1 MQSDKYWTSFGWKGH
16 GTPLSEN
23 GLVHPIL
30 IKHKQDRKGI
40 GLVNNLDQKD
50 MWWETMFNNNLQN
63 LNTELDLKTGDIVM
77 TKLQKEE
84 EVLKNVKKSTSPL
97 YTSMFVKGK
106 GLQGTIGEKLTPDIK
121 EHKTV
126 VRVSS
131 KTKKE
136 RKVGKKEKKN
146 KKKLKLKEEKKKLKN
161 KKDEKKKSKKE
172 KKQRVKRG
180 RETSTKTE
188 REELQRESG
197 EEKGMGVTVEKGR
210 EREKQRKQREE
221 VADEKGL
228 RP

>member
-1 MQSDKYWTSFGWKGH
+1 MQSDKYLTSFGWNGH
-16 GTPLSEN
+16 GNPLSEN

-63 LNTELDLKTGDIVM
+63 LNTELDSKTGDIVM

-106 GLQGTIGEKLTPDIK
+106 GLQGTIGEKLIPDTK
-121 EHKTV
+121 EQKTV

-136 RKVGKKEKKN
+136 KKVGKKEKKD
-146 KKKLKLKEEKKKLKN
+146 KKKLKLKLKEEKKKLKA
-161 KKDEKKKSKKE
+161 KKDKKDKKKKTKKDKESKKENKKKKSKSKA
-172 KKQRVKRG
+172 
-180 RETSTKTE
+180 TKAIE
-188 REELQRESG
+188 
-197 EEKGMGVTVEKGR
+197 
-210 EREKQRKQREE
+210 
-221 VADEKGL
+221 
-228 RP
+228 

>member
-1 MQSDKYWTSFGWKGH
+1 MQSDKYLTSFGWKGH
-16 GTPLSEN
+16 GNPLSEN

-63 LNTELDLKTGDIVM
+63 LNTELDSKTGDIVM

-106 GLQGTIGEKLTPDIK
+106 GLQGTIGEKLIPDTK
-121 EHKTV
+121 EQKTV

-136 RKVGKKEKKN
+136 KKVGKKEKKD
-146 KKKLKLKEEKKKLKN
+146 KKKLKLKLKEEKKKLKA
-161 KKDEKKKSKKE
+161 KKDKKDKKKKTKKDKESKKENKKKKSKSKA
-172 KKQRVKRG
+172 
-180 RETSTKTE
+180 TKAIE
-188 REELQRESG
+188 
-197 EEKGMGVTVEKGR
+197 
-210 EREKQRKQREE
+210 
-221 VADEKGL
+221 
-228 RP
+228 

>member
-1 MQSDKYWTSFGWKGH
+1 MQSDKYLTSFGWKGH
-16 GTPLSEN
+16 SNPLSEN

-63 LNTELDLKTGDIVM
+63 LNTELDSKTGDIVM

-106 GLQGTIGEKLTPDIK
+106 GLQGTIGEKLIPDTK
-121 EHKTV
+121 EQKTV

-136 RKVGKKEKKN
+136 KKVGKKEKKD
-146 KKKLKLKEEKKKLKN
+146 KKKLKLKLKEEKKKLKA
-161 KKDEKKKSKKE
+161 KKDKKKKTKKDKESKKENKKKKSKSKA
-172 KKQRVKRG
+172 
-180 RETSTKTE
+180 TKAIE
-188 REELQRESG
+188 
-197 EEKGMGVTVEKGR
+197 
-210 EREKQRKQREE
+210 
-221 VADEKGL
+221 
-228 RP
+228 

>member
-1 MQSDKYWTSFGWKGH
+1 MQSDKYLTSFGWKGH
-16 GTPLSEN
+16 GNPLSEN

-63 LNTELDLKTGDIVM
+63 LNTELDSKTGDIVM

-106 GLQGTIGEKLTPDIK
+106 GLQGTIGEKLIPDTK
-121 EHKTV
+121 EQKTV

-136 RKVGKKEKKN
+136 KKVGKKEKKD
-146 KKKLKLKEEKKKLKN
+146 KKKLKLKLKEEKKKLKA
-161 KKDEKKKSKKE
+161 KKDKKKKP
-172 KKQRVKRG
+172 KR
-180 RETSTKTE
+180 
-188 REELQRESG
+188 
-197 EEKGMGVTVEKGR
+197 
-210 EREKQRKQREE
+210 
-221 VADEKGL
+221 
-228 RP
+228 

>member
-1 MQSDKYWTSFGWKGH
+1 MQSDKYLTNFGWKGH
-16 GTPLSEN
+16 GTPLSKN

-63 LNTELDLKTGDIVM
+63 LNTELDSKTGDIVM

-106 GLQGTIGEKLTPDIK
+106 GLQGTIGEKLIVTST
-121 EHKTV
+121 EQKTV
-126 VRVSS
+126 VRVST

-136 RKVGKKEKKN
+136 KKIGKKEKKD
-146 KKKLKLKEEKKKLKN
+146 KKKLKIKLKEEKKKMKEL
-161 KKDEKKKSKKE
+161 KDEKKKAKKEKKSKKE
-172 KKQRVKRG
+172 KSKSKKDK
-180 RETSTKTE
+180 SK
-188 REELQRESG
+188 SKSKKSKSKS
-197 EEKGMGVTVEKGR
+197 EK
-210 EREKQRKQREE
+210 
-221 VADEKGL
+221 A
-228 RP
+228 

>member
-1 MQSDKYWTSFGWKGH
+1 MQSDKYLTSFGWKGH
-16 GTPLSEN
+16 GNPLSEN

-63 LNTELDLKTGDIVM
+63 LNTELDSKTGDIVM

-106 GLQGTIGEKLTPDIK
+106 GLQGTIGEKLIQDTK
-121 EHKTV
+121 EQKTV

-136 RKVGKKEKKN
+136 KKVGKKEKKD
-146 KKKLKLKEEKKKLKN
+146 KKKLKLKLKEEKKKLKA
-161 KKDEKKKSKKE
+161 KKDKKDKKKKTKKDKESKKENKKKKSKSKA
-172 KKQRVKRG
+172 
-180 RETSTKTE
+180 TKAIE
-188 REELQRESG
+188 
-197 EEKGMGVTVEKGR
+197 
-210 EREKQRKQREE
+210 
-221 VADEKGL
+221 
-228 RP
+228 

>member
-1 MQSDKYWTSFGWKGH
+1 MQSDKYLTSFGWKGH
-16 GTPLSEN
+16 GNPLSEN

-63 LNTELDLKTGDIVM
+63 LNTELDSKTGDIVM

-97 YTSMFVKGK
+97 YISMFVKGK
-106 GLQGTIGEKLTPDIK
+106 GLQGTIGEKLIPDTK
-121 EHKTV
+121 EQKTV

-136 RKVGKKEKKN
+136 KKVGKKEKKD
-146 KKKLKLKEEKKKLKN
+146 KKKLKLKLKEEKKKLKA
-161 KKDEKKKSKKE
+161 KKDKKKKTKKDKESKKENKKKKSKSKA
-172 KKQRVKRG
+172 
-180 RETSTKTE
+180 TKAIE
-188 REELQRESG
+188 
-197 EEKGMGVTVEKGR
+197 
-210 EREKQRKQREE
+210 
-221 VADEKGL
+221 
-228 RP
+228 